1 MSVYK
6 VVELIGSSP
15 KSWEDATAQ
24 ALAKA
29 EKSLKKLRVARV
41 LEQDVTVDKGKIM
54 QYRVRLNLSFKL
66 EDIDIEG

>member
-66 EDIDIEG
+66 EDVEG